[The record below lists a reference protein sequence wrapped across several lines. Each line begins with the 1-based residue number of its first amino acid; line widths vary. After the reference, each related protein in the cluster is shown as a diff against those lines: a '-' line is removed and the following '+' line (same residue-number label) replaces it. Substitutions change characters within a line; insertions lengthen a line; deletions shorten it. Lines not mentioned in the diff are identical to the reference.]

1 MIDVFWNLYQQTQI
15 AQLKAVARARTS
27 AEAESSIAS
36 REASRQLQELDE
48 RLDRA
53 VMVVHAMW
61 TLVAER
67 TGLTNEDLARRVTE
81 IDGRDGSVDG
91 RITVQPVKC
100 SCGATVCTKFR
111 RCLFCGKDYAPGNP
125 LGSL

>member
-1 MIDVFWNLYQQTQI
+1 MIDLFWNLYQQTQI

-27 AEAESSIAS
+27 ADAETSIGG

-48 RLDRA
+48 RLDRT
-53 VMVVHAMW
+53 VMTVHAMW
-61 TLVAER
+61 TLVAGR
-67 TGLTNEDLARRVTE
+67 TGLTNEDLARCITE

-91 RITVQPVKC
+91 RITAQPVTC

-111 RCLFCGKDYAPGNP
+111 RCLFCGKDYAPASP